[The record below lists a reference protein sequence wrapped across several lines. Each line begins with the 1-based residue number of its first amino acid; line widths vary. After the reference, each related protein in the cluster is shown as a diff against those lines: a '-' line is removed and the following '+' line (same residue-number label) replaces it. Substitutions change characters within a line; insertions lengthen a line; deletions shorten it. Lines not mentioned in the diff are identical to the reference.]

1 MYLKNALT
9 CISSSDVLK
18 KKEYALNIQKKPT
31 FVEQNSLRH
40 YLMNISILLN
50 SACNQPDD
58 WTETDE
64 EEHEMSL
71 TLLLTT
77 PSFPSALQIFAS
89 VGGLALLA
97 EHLPLLY
104 DPELTRQ
111 PTSQEGSTQSSK
123 SVSNT
128 MGVDDWVTVEPFPE
142 EFYEVD
148 I

>member
-1 MYLKNALT
+1 M
-9 CISSSDVLK
+9 
-18 KKEYALNIQKKPT
+18 
-31 FVEQNSLRH
+31 
-40 YLMNISILLN
+40 SIFIG
-50 SACNQPDD
+50 CNQPDD
-58 WTETDE
+58 WTESDE
-64 EEHEMSL
+64 EENEMSYA
-71 TLLLTT
+71 LLLST

-111 PTSQEGSTQSSK
+111 PTSQENSTQSSK

-142 EFYEVD
+142 EFYEVC
-148 I
+148 